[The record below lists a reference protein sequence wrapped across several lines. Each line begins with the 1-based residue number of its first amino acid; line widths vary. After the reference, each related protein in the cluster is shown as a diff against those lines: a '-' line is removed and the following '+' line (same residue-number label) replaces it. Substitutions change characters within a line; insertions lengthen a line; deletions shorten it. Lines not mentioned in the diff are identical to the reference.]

1 MRKLNL
7 VVILFLFSFLLS
19 GCNWIRTQLGM
30 PTSSE
35 LDMATQA
42 NLYAASEAASYD
54 SLQKVKADSLALADS
69 LKKAEI
75 PVTDFKYR
83 YHVIVG
89 SFKVQ
94 MNSQKMMEFL
104 LNNGYKPA
112 KINFKNGF
120 TLVSAASFDTLQEA
134 INEMH
139 SIMDKDFSP
148 DDIWVYDLNQQLHI
162 K

>member
-1 MRKLNL
+1 M
-7 VVILFLFSFLLS
+7 
-19 GCNWIRTQLGM
+19 
-30 PTSSE
+30 
-35 LDMATQA
+35 
-42 NLYAASEAASYD
+42 
-54 SLQKVKADSLALADS
+54 
-69 LKKAEI
+69 
-75 PVTDFKYR
+75 
-83 YHVIVG
+83 G

-104 LNNGYKPA
+104 LNNGYKPS

-148 DDIWVYDLNQQLHI
+148 DDIWVYDLNQQIHI
-162 K
+162 